1 MLKKCW
7 HHLKN
12 VGKNVR
18 NISKKCWWKNT
29 DNSSKIIK
37 KIKKVKAC
45 GVFGPQSVKWAVLGF
60 VNFIVRLLIHLP
72 QPR

>member
-1 MLKKCW
+1 MLEKMFATFQ
-7 HHLKN
+7 KN
-12 VGKNVR
+12 V
-18 NISKKCWWKNT
+18 
-29 DNSSKIIK
+29 DEKILTIVQKLLK